1 MSRIFIAAVI
11 IFSEGGRFSVLLAK
25 PYRLRLKKAGRQRPL
40 MLWSGLLPCA
50 AMFPTVGSR
59 WSGTMAT
66 TVMSAGAI
74 GNKKTGIMKSPAL

>member
-1 MSRIFIAAVI
+1 MPDFK
-11 IFSEGGRFSVLLAK
+11 FRFFVWCRGNA
-25 PYRLRLKKAGRQRPL
+25 YEEKKTVKRQKNLPPL
-40 MLWSGLLPCA
+40 NGLLPCA

-74 GNKKTGIMKSPAL
+74 GKNKSLI